1 MGDSGRDRPG
11 TERVVQTAAVVL
23 RIDPGENDSSFY
35 KRLADAGPGM
45 SEQPMTRFGVPD
57 RDDLPA
63 DVRDRIEEE
72 TERAGFT
79 PNVFPA
85 FAYRPDQFRAFFDYY
100 DALIENSPLEREEI
114 EMVVVA
120 VSGAN
125 DCLYCV
131 VAHGALLRIYSEDPL
146 LAEQL
151 ATNHRT
157 ADVSEAHRAMCDLAV
172 KLTERPAAVGEGD
185 ISRLEDHGFS
195 KGEIWDVGAV
205 ASLFNL
211 SNRMA
216 HLIDM
221 RPNEEFYSMART
233 RTDEAE

>member
-1 MGDSGRDRPG
+1 M
-11 TERVVQTAAVVL
+11 TE
-23 RIDPGENDSSFY
+23 E
-35 KRLADAGPGM
+35 
-45 SEQPMTRFGVPD
+45 PMTRFEVPD
-57 RDDLPA
+57 REEMPD
-63 DVRDRIEEE
+63 DVRERIEEE

-85 FAYRPDQFRAFFDYY
+85 FAYRPGQFRAFFDYY
-100 DALIENSPLEREEI
+100 DSISENSPLEREEI

-131 VAHGALLRIYSEDPL
+131 VAHGAILRIYAEDPL

-151 ATNHRT
+151 ATNHRS
-157 ADVSEAHRAMCDLAV
+157 ADISEAHRAMCDFAV
-172 KLTERPAAVGEGD
+172 KLTEHPAEVTEAD
-185 ISRLEDHGFS
+185 IESLQAHGFS
-195 KGEIWDVGAV
+195 SGEIWDIGAV
-205 ASLFNL
+205 TGLFNL

-221 RPNEEFYSMART
+221 RPNEEFYTLGR
-233 RTDEAE
+233 DQD

>member
-1 MGDSGRDRPG
+1 M
-11 TERVVQTAAVVL
+11 
-23 RIDPGENDSSFY
+23 
-35 KRLADAGPGM
+35 ADEA
-45 SEQPMTRFGVPD
+45 MTRFPVPD
-57 RDDLPA
+57 VDELPEDLQE
-63 DVRDRIEEE
+63 RIAEE

-100 DALIENSPLEREEI
+100 DALHENSPLAPEEI
-114 EMVVVA
+114 EMIIVA

-131 VAHGALLRIYSEDPL
+131 VAHGALVRIYAEDPH

-157 ADVSEAHRAMCDLAV
+157 ANVSEAHRAMCDFAV
-172 KLTERPAAVGEGD
+172 KLTERPAEVEEED
-185 ISRLEDHGFS
+185 IERLENHGFS
-195 KGEIWDVGAV
+195 KTEIWDIGAV
-205 ASLFNL
+205 AALFNL

-221 RPNEEFYSMART
+221 RPNPEFYGMGRPESG
-233 RTDEAE
+233 E